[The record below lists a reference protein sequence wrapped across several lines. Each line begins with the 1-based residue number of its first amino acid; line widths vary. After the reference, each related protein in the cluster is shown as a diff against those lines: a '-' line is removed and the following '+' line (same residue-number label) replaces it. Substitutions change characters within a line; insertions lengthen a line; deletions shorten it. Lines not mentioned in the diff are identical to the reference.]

1 MSQMYS
7 TNDVDLLLKVLQGE
21 GAALEV
27 EEPPQEDS
35 PSKEEKQQSPVAS
48 TGSQNSGGSSPIQ
61 AA

>member
-21 GAALEV
+21 GATIV
-27 EEPPQEDS
+27 EEELPQQDS
-35 PSKEEKQQSPVAS
+35 PSKEDKQQSPVAR
-48 TGSQNSGGSSPIQ
+48 TGSQNSGGSNPIQ